1 MKPHEEI
8 EKAGQEIQ
16 TVLAGIIETYGVCAA
31 IGLLDSLKM
40 HYEIIFGRSVFNRI
54 PTEESKA
61 KK

>member
-8 EKAGQEIQ
+8 ENAGQKIQ
-16 TVLAGIIETYGVCAA
+16 IVLAGIIETYGVCAA

-40 HYEIIFGRSVFNRI
+40 HYEIIFGRSVFNRM
-54 PTEESKA
+54 PAKESKV